1 MKKILDKINSP
12 KDLRGLKLTIEEKQ
26 QLAKEIR
33 EEIIEN
39 VSKTG
44 GHLASNLGVVELTI
58 AIHNIFNTPED
69 KVIWDVGHQAYIHKI
84 LTGRRDDFS
93 TLRQLNGL
101 SGFPKISESE
111 YDVFNTGHSSTS
123 VSAALGMARARDI
136 KKDKYKVIAVIGDG
150 AMTGGMALEA
160 INDAGASNTDL
171 IVILNDNEM
180 SIEKNAGGLSLAL
193 SKMRTR
199 RFYTNSNKRIKN
211 VVSKIP
217 KVGNSIIKFVR
228 KVKYSIKQLVLP
240 NMMFEDIGFKYLGP
254 VDGNDIE
261 KIEEILKKAKDLTGP
276 VLIHCKTIK
285 GKGYKFAEENPD
297 KFHSASSFDIETGKS
312 LTQKHIDYSGVFG
325 EKLVDLAKENK
336 KVVAIT
342 AAMTSGTGL
351 TKFKET
357 YPDRFFDVEI
367 AEQHA
372 LTMAAGMARAG
383 LTPVVA
389 MYSSFLQRAYDQ
401 VIHDICMQNLHV
413 VICVDRAGIVG
424 ADGETHQGLL
434 DMAFL
439 RLVPNITIMAPKD
452 FNELKDML
460 DIAINKMNTPVAIRY
475 PRGKEGNL
483 QIEQYSNEQIKRLE
497 NKKAEILKRG
507 NDLTIVSIGKMVETA
522 VGVSNLLM
530 KNNID
535 CEVINA
541 SFLKPLDVKTIKDS
555 ITKTKR
561 VITIE
566 DGTIKGGLYTEIL
579 ELISNENLETDV
591 LKGFAYEDKFIQ
603 HGTQSQLEKI
613 NKLDVNSIAED
624 IKNRIKEQII

>member
-1 MKKILDKINSP
+1 MKKILDKIKSP

-33 EEIIEN
+33 EEVIKN

-180 SIEKNAGGLSLAL
+180 SIEKNTGGLSLAL

-261 KIEEILKKAKDLTGP
+261 KIEEMLKKAKDLTGP

>member
-84 LTGRRDDFS
+84 LTGRREDFS

-180 SIEKNAGGLSLAL
+180 SIEKNTGGLSLAL

-261 KIEEILKKAKDLTGP
+261 KIEEMLKKAKDLTGP

-579 ELISNENLETDV
+579 ELISNENLETDA

>member
-579 ELISNENLETDV
+579 ELISNENLETDA